1 MLTPEQRRE
10 MIDMIRQLPAQLETA
25 LKALNDYQLKTRF
38 IPGEWSVIQ
47 NVHHLADSH
56 MNAFIRTKLLL
67 LEDHPTIKPYNQDDW
82 AETVEAT
89 ETPLEA
95 SLLILRGLHQ
105 RWADLFDSL
114 KDEDWACSGLHPESG
129 EITVESLLRTY
140 SRHGVGHI
148 EQIQKTLAAAPK
160 G

>member
-10 MIDMIRQLPAQLETA
+10 MIDMIRKLPAQLEA
-25 LKALNDYQLKTRF
+25 AVKDLSDYQLKTRF
-38 IPGEWSVIQ
+38 VPGEWSVIQ

-56 MNAFIRTKLLL
+56 MNAFIRTKLML
-67 LEDHPTIKPYNQDDW
+67 LEDHPTIKPYKQDDW
-82 AETVEAT
+82 AETPDST

-95 SLLILRGLHQ
+95 SLALLRGLHQ

-114 KDEDWACSGLHPESG
+114 KEEDWARSGVHPESG
-129 EITVESLLRTY
+129 EMTVERILQIY